1 MRDRDRMMLSKFKAC
16 PFRFTPLESRGKS
29 MVVAKPIT
37 ENVVPDGTLLWSDE
51 PEMESSQHYFQLML
65 LMICLQR
72 LWADR
77 DDFFIGANLT
87 IYFSPEMVKNKDFRG
102 PDFFLVKDVAPNPRR
117 SWVVWE
123 EDDRFPNVIIELLSD
138 STASVDRTKKKKNY
152 QDRFQTQEY
161 FWFSPDTMEFEGFR
175 LVDGVYEPIAL
186 SEQGWRWSEELGLFL
201 GIRNR
206 VLRYFQVDGTLV
218 PTPQEAENQTELRTA
233 IEIQQERSRTDRAVQ
248 QANEE
253 RQRKQKLM
261 DYLRSIGIDP
271 DRI

>member
-1 MRDRDRMMLSKFKAC
+1 MVLSGSKPVPSDLFPWKS
-16 PFRFTPLESRGKS
+16 TRGKS
-29 MVVAKPIT
+29 MVVAKT
-37 ENVVPDGTLLWSDE
+37 FVPDGTVLWSDE

-72 LWADR
+72 LWTDR

-102 PDFFLVKDVAPNPRR
+102 PDFFLVKNVLPNPRR

-138 STASVDRTKKKKNY
+138 STASVDRTKKKQIY

-161 FWFSPDTMEFEGFR
+161 FWFSPDTLEFEGFR
-175 LVDGVYEPIAL
+175 LVDGIYEPIEL

-201 GIRNR
+201 GVRNR
-206 VLRYFQVDGTLV
+206 VLRYFQLDGTLV
-218 PTPQEAENQTELRTA
+218 PTPQEAEL
-233 IEIQQERSRTDRAVQ
+233 QERSRTERAEQRANIATQ
-248 QANEE
+248 QASMANQQAIEE
-253 RQRKQKLM
+253 RQRKQQLM
-261 DYLRSIGIDP
+261 DYLRSIGVDP
-271 DRI
+271 EQI